1 MKETLLKSLEKVRQ
15 SESDPIICMHLLKI
29 YEQMAKVLGP
39 DEIGLKILP
48 GMIPMLV
55 SGTFSRSQFSDLIG
69 SVRRLLD
76 QIEQYRVK
84 DLREDSFGGTKG
96 DIEGLE
102 NMLGAG
108 NAKPKEEGGSQTKDV
123 FEFLNSLEG
132 GNGQGSK
139 ESKIGNA
146 GSNIDPFSGMS

>member
-1 MKETLLKSLEKVRQ
+1 
-15 SESDPIICMHLLKI
+15 
-29 YEQMAKVLGP
+29 
-39 DEIGLKILP
+39 
-48 GMIPMLV
+48 
-55 SGTFSRSQFSDLIG
+55 
-69 SVRRLLD
+69 
-76 QIEQYRVK
+76 VK

-132 GNGQGSK
+132 GNG
-139 ESKIGNA
+139 
-146 GSNIDPFSGMS
+146 